1 MDIRSFNKK
10 LNKITALTDQNNDEV
25 QLSPLERDLLLSYI
39 RELYDIA
46 LDGAPARRENMPT
59 QTKFDHLPIETK
71 SQAPVVVAKPVVE
84 VEKSIL
90 QEEIK
95 LEVVPPKIEV
105 STVIPEVIKEVKP
118 EVKPINIPAAGSAQS
133 NVSEDLLSELFV
145 EEKVSELSDKLGQ
158 APIKDLTKAMGIN
171 ERIFTQQELFNNSA
185 TQFNDIL
192 NNLNNMTNFAD
203 AKAYIISEIIPVYGW
218 THENKIKK
226 AATFIKLVKRKY
238 I

>member
-59 QTKFDHLPIETK
+59 QTKFDHLPIEAK
-71 SQAPVVVAKPVVE
+71 SQAPIVVVQPAAE
-84 VEKSIL
+84 VEKPVL

-95 LEVVPPKIEV
+95 PNVVSSKIEV
-105 STVIPEVIKEVKP
+105 STVIPEVIQEVKP
-118 EVKPINIPAAGSAQS
+118 EIKPNIIPAAEPVQN
-133 NVSEDLLSELFV
+133 NVSEDVLAELFV
-145 EEKVSELSDKLGQ
+145 EEKVSELSDKLAQ

-171 ERIFTQQELFNNSA
+171 ERIFTQQELFNNHA

-192 NNLNNMTNFAD
+192 SNLNNMSNFAD
-203 AKAYIISEIIPVYGW
+203 AKAYIIGEIIPVYGW

>member
-25 QLSPLERDLLLSYI
+25 QLSILERDLLLSYI

-46 LDGAPARRENMPT
+46 LDGAPARRENIPT
-59 QTKFDHLPIETK
+59 QTKSDHLPIETK
-71 SQAPVVVAKPVVE
+71 SQAPVVVAQPVVQ
-84 VEKSIL
+84 VEKTVL

-95 LEVVPPKIEV
+95 LEVVHPKIEV

-118 EVKPINIPAAGSAQS
+118 EVKPINIPAAGSAQN
-133 NVSEDLLSELFV
+133 NVSDDLLAELFV

-218 THENKIKK
+218 TQENKIKK